1 MTRHFVWDIFVR
13 IFHWTL
19 VVLFA
24 ANALYTNP
32 EHSLHHYIGYA
43 VAALILAR
51 IIWGFVGTRHA
62 RFGDFLPSVSG
73 AIRQLREMLTGQR
86 QVHLGHT
93 PLGALMIYNLLAT
106 LAAIATTGY
115 MMTTV
120 RFFGVQWVEDMH
132 VALVT
137 WAEISVAIHVA
148 AVLIESRRLRV
159 NLPKAMISGYKETTG
174 PL

>member
-62 RFGDFLPSVSG
+62 RFRDFLPSVSG

-86 QVHLGHT
+86 KVHLGHT
-93 PLGALMIYNLLAT
+93 PLGALMIYNLLVT

-120 RFFGVQWVEDMH
+120 RFFGVQWVEDTH